1 MFGNFLCRKLGIS
14 GQFSASK
21 LGEVCYLS
29 EGWIVCRLITETI
42 KTSKEESLIVNDWKF
57 AAIVLDRVCLLI
69 FTVFTLVATL
79 ALFTTA
85 PHILVN

>member
-1 MFGNFLCRKLGIS
+1 MKYSRAGKERSPTAPTTPII
-14 GQFSASK
+14 SASRELALILK
-21 LGEVCYLS
+21 EL
-29 EGWIVCRLITETI
+29 RLITETI
-42 KTSKEESLIVNDWKF
+42 KSSKEESLIVNDWKF

-79 ALFTTA
+79 ALFSTA